1 MNLIQLNAGQ
11 TLTMSSREISEL
23 CDKRHDN
30 VMRDIRAMLV
40 ELYGEGGVLSFEDT
54 HRNPQNGQEYPIF
67 QLPKDLTLTLVAG
80 YSIKLRKRIID
91 RWLELE
97 QQGQQ
102 PAIPQSYV
110 EALRLAADLA
120 EEKLQLENKVIE
132 LAPKAAAHDMLAVS
146 DGDLCITDAAKALS
160 IAPRKFTSYLIHIG
174 WAYRRQSNGKL
185 VGHATS
191 EKRGLMAHRPVPIH
205 HSSGEIETVLQPL
218 ITPKGLAKLAE
229 MLATGES
236 A

>member
-1 MNLIQLNAGQ
+1 MELINLNAGQ
-11 TLTMSSREISEL
+11 PLTMSSREISEL
-23 CDKRHDN
+23 CEKQHQHVKRDTES
-30 VMRDIRAMLV
+30 MLA
-40 ELYGEGGVLSFEDT
+40 ELKIDASSFGRIYLDSINRKQT
-54 HRNPQNGQEYPIF
+54 EYF
-67 QLPKDLTLTLVAG
+67 LPKDLTLTLVAG

-97 QQGQQ
+97 QQEQQ

-160 IAPRKFTSYLIHIG
+160 VPPRKFTSYLIHVG
-174 WAYRRQSNGKL
+174 WAYRRQSNGRL
-185 VGHATS
+185 VGHAS
-191 EKRGLMAHRPVPIH
+191 CEKRGFIAHRPVPIH
-205 HSSGEIETVLQPL
+205 HHSGEVETALQPL
-218 ITPKGLAKLAE
+218 ITPKGLARLAE
-229 MLATGES
+229 MLATGMR